1 MAPSGRRDDAAVV
14 RLECV
19 VNVSEGRRADV
30 IDAIAHRAAPHLLD
44 VHTDPDHNR
53 SVFTMAGPGP
63 ELEDAVRSLAAE
75 TVARVDLRAHT
86 GVHPRIG
93 VLDVVPF
100 VPLGEATM
108 AEAVAARDRFVAWA
122 GAELALPCFRYGPER
137 SLPEVRRGAF
147 TSLAPDAG
155 PHEPHPTAGACAV
168 GAREVL
174 VAYNVW
180 LAGSDLEVARAIAA
194 AARGPA
200 IRALGLQV
208 GTGVQV
214 SMNLVAPAVVGPAQ
228 AYDLV
233 LARASVERAEL
244 VGLVPASVLDAV
256 PRQRWAEL
264 DLDEARTIEA
274 RLALAR

>member
-1 MAPSGRRDDAAVV
+1 MARSGRRDDARVAL
-14 RLECV
+14 LECV

-30 IDAIAHRAAPHLLD
+30 IGEIGQRGGAHLLD

-53 SVFTMAGPGP
+53 SVFTLAGHGTG
-63 ELEDAVRSLAAE
+63 LEDAVRALAAE
-75 TVARVDLRAHT
+75 TVARVDLRTHT

-100 VPLGEATM
+100 VPLGAATLDD
-108 AEAVAARDRFVAWA
+108 AIAARDRFSAWA
-122 GAELALPCFRYGPER
+122 GEVLALPCFRYGPER

-155 PHEPHPTAGACAV
+155 PAEPHPSAGACAV

-180 LAGSDLEVARAIAA
+180 LAGSDLPFARTVAATV
-194 AARGPA
+194 RGPA

-214 SMNLVAPAVVGPAQ
+214 SMNLVAPEDVGPAR

-233 LARASVERAEL
+233 AAQAPVERAEL
-244 VGLVPASVLDAV
+244 VGLVPASVLEAV
-256 PRQRWAEL
+256 PPHRWAEL

-274 RLALAR
+274 RLARAG